1 MSHTHLPQPFGLSLS
16 KPGRALRAALGQAQG
31 ERACL
36 RYVASQE
43 KTPDQPPASETRSS
57 FKGSA
62 GAVTKA
68 LNSPQRQAPFC
79 LVRSGTWHVA
89 PILCWALSALARRLG
104 TAPWDAALGAW
115 AAHAVG
121 VATLTSGVLV
131 FFATHGRHPAWC
143 ALLVIA
149 TLVWWR

>member
-89 PILCWALSALARRLG
+89 PILCWALSALARCLG

-115 AAHAVG
+115 AADAVG
-121 VATLTSGVLV
+121 VAPWRVACWCSLPRMADTR
-131 FFATHGRHPAWC
+131 HGARRW
-143 ALLVIA
+143 
-149 TLVWWR
+149 